1 MTLGDCIREYREEHD
16 MSQRQFADK
25 SGISNAYISML
36 EKNLNPKTGE
46 PPAASYDVY
55 VKVAAMLRISVHEL
69 MEKANESTVFI
80 GSGAKMSIEPMVMP
94 IHPDVLA
101 MLDQRISFSEN
112 APEKKLLDLFR
123 TMADSDKE
131 KLLDYAEYIVDS
143 YKRPDKRRRN
153 P

>member
-36 EKNLNPKTGE
+36 EKNINPKTGE

-55 VKVAAMLRISVHEL
+55 AKVAAMLRISVHEL
-69 MEKANESTVFI
+69 MEKADESTVFI

-112 APEKKLLDLFR
+112 VQEKELFSLFAMM
-123 TMADSDKE
+123 TDSEKE
-131 KLLDYAEYIVDS
+131 KLLDYAHYIVDS
-143 YKRPDKRRRN
+143 NKRRPRHD
-153 P
+153 

>member
-36 EKNLNPKTGE
+36 EKNINPKTGE
-46 PPAASYDVY
+46 PPSASYDVY
-55 VKVAAMLRISVHEL
+55 AKVADMLRISVHEL
-69 MEKANESTVFI
+69 MEKADESTVFI

-101 MLDQRISFSEN
+101 MLDQRVNGPEN
-112 APEKKLLDLFR
+112 TQKQQLLSLF
-123 TMADSDKE
+123 DSMTDDSKE
-131 KLLDYAEYIVDS
+131 KLLDYAQYIMDTQN
-143 YKRPDKRRRN
+143 RRSRHD
-153 P
+153 

>member
-55 VKVAAMLRISVHEL
+55 AKVAAMLRISVQEL
-69 MEKANESTVFI
+69 MEKADESTVFL
-80 GSGAKMSIEPMVMP
+80 GSGAKMSFEPLALP
-94 IHPDVLA
+94 FHPKVLE
-101 MLDQRISFSEN
+101 MLDLRVNELEIEQRQQ
-112 APEKKLLDLFR
+112 LLSLFDAMTDESR
-123 TMADSDKE
+123 E
-131 KLLDYAEYIVDS
+131 KLLDYAQYIVDTQNR
-143 YKRPDKRRRN
+143 RPRHD
-153 P
+153 

>member
-36 EKNLNPKTGE
+36 EKNINPKTGE

-69 MEKANESTVFI
+69 MEKADESTVFL

-101 MLDQRISFSEN
+101 MLDQRINELEN
-112 APEKKLLDLFR
+112 ERRQQLLSLFDAM
-123 TMADSDKE
+123 TDENKE
-131 KLLDYAEYIVDS
+131 KLLDYAQYIMDTQN
-143 YKRPDKRRRN
+143 RRSHHD
-153 P
+153 

>member
-36 EKNLNPKTGE
+36 EKNINPKTGE

-55 VKVAAMLRISVHEL
+55 AKVAAMLRISVHEL
-69 MEKANESTVFI
+69 MEKADESTVFI

-94 IHPDVLA
+94 IHPDVMA

-112 APEKKLLDLFR
+112 VQEKELFSLFAMM
-123 TMADSDKE
+123 TDSEKE
-131 KLLDYAEYIVDS
+131 KLLDYAHYIVDS
-143 YKRPDKRRRN
+143 NKRRPRHD
-153 P
+153 

>member
-36 EKNLNPKTGE
+36 EKNINPKTGE

-55 VKVAAMLRISVHEL
+55 AKVAAMLRISVHEL
-69 MEKANESTVFI
+69 MEKADESTVFI

-112 APEKKLLDLFR
+112 VQEKELFSLFAMM
-123 TMADSDKE
+123 TDSEKE
-131 KLLDYAEYIVDS
+131 KLLDYAHYIVDS
-143 YKRPDKRRRN
+143 NKRR
-153 P
+153 PCHD

>member
-36 EKNLNPKTGE
+36 EKNINPKTGE

-69 MEKANESTVFI
+69 MEKADESTVFL
-80 GSGAKMSIEPMVMP
+80 GSGAKMSIEPMVMQ

-101 MLDQRISFSEN
+101 MLDQHVNESKN
-112 APEKKLLDLFR
+112 AQRQKLLSLF
-123 TMADSDKE
+123 DSMTDDSKE
-131 KLLDYAEYIVDS
+131 KLLDYAQYIMDTQN
-143 YKRPDKRRRN
+143 RRSRHD
-153 P
+153 